1 MKSKQW
7 LNRQKKDSF
16 VIKAKQEGYLS
27 RAAFKLIEIEEK
39 FKLINNSKNIFELG
53 SSPGSWSQVIMK
65 INSKAI
71 ITAID
76 LIEMKFNHSNIK
88 FYKND
93 FLNIDFKVFNK
104 KYDLILSDIAPNTT
118 GHKSTDHLRICSY
131 IYDIIDILNIIANK
145 NSSFVTK
152 IWKGSEEKA
161 IMKKLKNK
169 YNQVSYFKPKSSRKD
184 SSEIFIVAQNF
195 IN

>member
-7 LNRQKKDSF
+7 LNRQKKDPF
-16 VIKAKQEGYLS
+16 VIKDQQEGFLS
-27 RAAFKLIEIEEK
+27 RDDFKLIEIEEK
-39 FKLINNSKNIFELG
+39 LKLINNSKNIFEFG
-53 SSPGSWSQVIMK
+53 SSPGGWTQVIIK
-65 INSKAI
+65 LNSKAK

-93 FLNIDFKVFNK
+93 FLNINFQKFNK

-131 IYDIIDILNIIANK
+131 LFDIIDILDLIADN

-152 IWKGSEEKA
+152 IWKGSEENV
-161 IMKKLKNK
+161 IIKKLKNK
-169 YNQVSYFKPKSSRKD
+169 YNEVSYFKPKSSRKD

>member
-7 LNRQKKDSF
+7 LNRQKKDPF
-16 VIKAKQEGYLS
+16 VIKAQQEGLLS
-27 RAAFKLIEIEEK
+27 RAAFKLIEIENK
-39 FKLINNSKNIFELG
+39 FKLINNSKNILELG
-53 SSPGSWSQVIMK
+53 ASPGSWSQVI
-65 INSKAI
+65 INLNSKAI

-76 LIEMKFNHSNIK
+76 IIEMKFNHSNIK
-88 FYKND
+88 FYKNN
-93 FLNIDFKVFNK
+93 FLNIDFKAFNK
-104 KYDLILSDIAPNTT
+104 KYDLILSDISPNTT

-131 IYDIIDILNIIANK
+131 IFDIIDILDLIANR

-152 IWKGSEEKA
+152 IWKGKEEDL
-161 IMKKLKNK
+161 IIKKLKNK

>member
-53 SSPGSWSQVIMK
+53 SSPGSWSQVIIK
-65 INSKAI
+65 YNSKAK

-76 LIEMKFNHSNIK
+76 LIEMKFNHSNIE

-93 FLNIDFKVFNK
+93 FLNIDFQEFNK

-131 IYDIIDILNIIANK
+131 IHDIIDILNIIANK

-161 IMKKLKNK
+161 IMKKLKKK
-169 YNQVSYFKPKSSRKD
+169 YNQVTYFKPKSSRKD

>member
-7 LNRQKKDSF
+7 LNRQKKDPF
-16 VIKAKQEGYLS
+16 VIKAQQKGLLS
-27 RAAFKLIEIEEK
+27 RAAFKLIEIENK
-39 FKLINNSKNIFELG
+39 FKLINNSKNILELG
-53 SSPGSWSQVIMK
+53 ASPGSWSQVI
-65 INSKAI
+65 INLNSKAI

-76 LIEMKFNHSNIK
+76 IIEMKFNHSNIK

-93 FLNIDFKVFNK
+93 FLNIDFKAFNK
-104 KYDLILSDIAPNTT
+104 KYDLILSDISPNTT

-131 IYDIIDILNIIANK
+131 IFDIIDILDLIANR

-152 IWKGSEEKA
+152 IWKGKEEDL
-161 IMKKLKNK
+161 IIKKLKNK

>member
-7 LNRQKKDSF
+7 LNRQKKDPF
-16 VIKAKQEGYLS
+16 VLKAKQEGFLS
-27 RAAFKLIEIEEK
+27 RAAYKLIEIEEK
-39 FKLINNSKNIFELG
+39 FKLINNSNNIFEFG
-53 SSPGSWSQVIMK
+53 SSPGGWSQVI
-65 INSKAI
+65 IQLNSKAI

-76 LIEMKFNHSNIK
+76 LIEMKFHHSNIE

-93 FLNIDFKVFNK
+93 FIDIDFKTFKK

-118 GHKSTDHLRICSY
+118 GHKSTDHLRICTY
-131 IYDIIDILNIIANK
+131 IYDIIDILYIIANK
-145 NSSFVTK
+145 NSSFITK
-152 IWKGSEEKA
+152 IWKGSEEKL
-161 IMKKLKNK
+161 IIKKLKYM

>member
-7 LNRQKKDSF
+7 LNRQKKDPF
-16 VIKAKQEGYLS
+16 VIKAKQEGFLS

-39 FKLINNSKNIFELG
+39 FKLINNSKNIFEFG
-53 SSPGSWSQVIMK
+53 SSPGGWSQVIIK
-65 INSKAI
+65 FNSKAI

-88 FYKND
+88 FYKNN
-93 FLNIDFKVFNK
+93 FLNIDFKAYNK
-104 KYDLILSDIAPNTT
+104 KYDLILSDISPNTT

-131 IYDIIDILNIIANK
+131 IFDIIDILDLIANR

-152 IWKGSEEKA
+152 IWKGKEEDL
-161 IMKKLKNK
+161 IIKKLKNK

>member
-7 LNRQKKDSF
+7 LNRQKKDPF
-16 VIKAKQEGYLS
+16 VIKAQQEGFLS
-27 RAAFKLIEIEEK
+27 RAAFKLIEIENK
-39 FKLINNSKNIFELG
+39 FKLINNSKNILELG
-53 SSPGSWSQVIMK
+53 ASPGSWSQVI
-65 INSKAI
+65 INLNSKAI

-76 LIEMKFNHSNIK
+76 LIEMKFNHSNIE

-93 FLNIDFKVFNK
+93 FLNIDFQVFNK

-131 IYDIIDILNIIANK
+131 VYDIIDILDLIANK

-161 IMKKLKNK
+161 IIKELKKK
-169 YNQVSYFKPKSSRKD
+169 YNQVTYFEPKSSRKD
-184 SSEIFIVAQNF
+184 SSEIFIVSQNF

>member
-7 LNRQKKDSF
+7 LNRQKKDPF
-16 VIKAKQEGYLS
+16 VIKAQQKGLLS
-27 RAAFKLIEIEEK
+27 RAAFKLIEIENK
-39 FKLINNSKNIFELG
+39 FKLINNSKNILELG
-53 SSPGSWSQVIMK
+53 ASPGSWSQVI
-65 INSKAI
+65 INLNSKAI

-76 LIEMKFNHSNIK
+76 IIEMKFNHSNIK
-88 FYKND
+88 FYKNN
-93 FLNIDFKVFNK
+93 FLNIDFKAFNK
-104 KYDLILSDIAPNTT
+104 KYDLILSDISPNTT

-131 IYDIIDILNIIANK
+131 IFDIIDILDFIANR

-152 IWKGSEEKA
+152 IWKGKEEDL
-161 IMKKLKNK
+161 IIKKLKNK

>member
-7 LNRQKKDSF
+7 LNRQKKDPF
-16 VIKAKQEGYLS
+16 VIKAQQEGFLS
-27 RAAFKLIEIEEK
+27 RAAFKLIEIEKK
-39 FKLINNSKNIFELG
+39 FKLINNSKNIFEFG
-53 SSPGSWSQVIMK
+53 SSPGGWSQVIIK
-65 INSKAI
+65 FNSKAI

-76 LIEMKFNHSNIK
+76 LIEMKFNHSNIE

-93 FLNIDFKVFNK
+93 FLNIDFKEFNK

-131 IYDIIDILNIIANK
+131 VYDIIDILDIIANI

-161 IMKKLKNK
+161 IIKKLNKK
-169 YNQVSYFKPKSSRKD
+169 YNQVTYFEPKSSRKD

>member
-7 LNRQKKDSF
+7 LNRQKKDPF
-16 VIKAKQEGYLS
+16 VIKAQQKGLLS
-27 RAAFKLIEIEEK
+27 RAAFKLIEIENK
-39 FKLINNSKNIFELG
+39 FKLINNSKNILELG
-53 SSPGSWSQVIMK
+53 ASPGSWSQVI
-65 INSKAI
+65 INLNSKAI

-76 LIEMKFNHSNIK
+76 IIEMKFNHTNIK
-88 FYKND
+88 FYKNN
-93 FLNIDFKVFNK
+93 FLNIDFKAFNK
-104 KYDLILSDIAPNTT
+104 KYDLILSDISPNTI

-131 IYDIIDILNIIANK
+131 IFDIIDILNLIANR

-152 IWKGSEEKA
+152 IWKGKEEDL
-161 IMKKLKNK
+161 IIRKLKNK
-169 YNQVSYFKPKSSRKD
+169 YNQVSYFKPESSRKD

>member
-7 LNRQKKDSF
+7 LNRQKKDPF
-16 VIKAKQEGYLS
+16 VIKAQQKGLLS
-27 RAAFKLIEIEEK
+27 RAAFKLIEIENK
-39 FKLINNSKNIFELG
+39 FKLINNSKNILELG
-53 SSPGSWSQVIMK
+53 ASPGSWSQVI
-65 INSKAI
+65 INLNSKAI

-76 LIEMKFNHSNIK
+76 IIEMKFNHSNIK
-88 FYKND
+88 FYKNN
-93 FLNIDFKVFNK
+93 FLNIDFKEFNK

-131 IYDIIDILNIIANK
+131 IFDIIDILDLIANR

-152 IWKGSEEKA
+152 IWKGKEEDL
-161 IMKKLKNK
+161 IIKKLKNK

>member
-7 LNRQKKDSF
+7 LNRQKKDPF
-16 VIKAKQEGYLS
+16 VIKAQQEGLLS
-27 RAAFKLIEIEEK
+27 RAAFKLIEIENK
-39 FKLINNSKNIFELG
+39 FKLINDSKNILELG
-53 SSPGSWSQVIMK
+53 ASPGSWSQVI
-65 INSKAI
+65 INLNSKAI

-76 LIEMKFNHSNIK
+76 IIEMKFNHSNIK
-88 FYKND
+88 FYKNN
-93 FLNIDFKVFNK
+93 FLNIDFKAFNK
-104 KYDLILSDIAPNTT
+104 KYDLILSDISPNTT

-131 IYDIIDILNIIANK
+131 IFDIIDILDLIANR

-152 IWKGSEEKA
+152 IWKGKEEDL
-161 IMKKLKNK
+161 IIKKLKNK

>member
-7 LNRQKKDSF
+7 LNRQKKDPF
-16 VIKAKQEGYLS
+16 VIKAQQKGLLS
-27 RAAFKLIEIEEK
+27 RAAFKLIEIENK
-39 FKLINNSKNIFELG
+39 FKLINNSKNILELG
-53 SSPGSWSQVIMK
+53 ASPGSWSQVI
-65 INSKAI
+65 INLNSKAI

-76 LIEMKFNHSNIK
+76 IIEMKFNHSNIK

-93 FLNIDFKVFNK
+93 FLNIDFQVFNK
-104 KYDLILSDIAPNTT
+104 KYDLILSDVAPNTT
-118 GHKSTDHLRICSY
+118 GHQSTDPLRICAY
-131 IYDIIDILNIIANK
+131 IYDIIDILDLIANR

-152 IWKGSEEKA
+152 IWKGKEEDL
-161 IMKKLKNK
+161 IIKKLKNR

>member
-7 LNRQKKDSF
+7 LNRQKKDPF
-16 VIKAKQEGYLS
+16 VIKAQQKGLLS
-27 RAAFKLIEIEEK
+27 RAAFKLIEIENK
-39 FKLINNSKNIFELG
+39 FKLINNSKNILELG
-53 SSPGSWSQVIMK
+53 ASPGSWSQVI
-65 INSKAI
+65 INLNSKAI

-76 LIEMKFNHSNIK
+76 IIEMKFNHSNIK
-88 FYKND
+88 FYKNN
-93 FLNIDFKVFNK
+93 FLNIDFKTFNK
-104 KYDLILSDIAPNTT
+104 KYDLILSDISPNTT

-131 IYDIIDILNIIANK
+131 IFDIIDILDLIANR

-152 IWKGSEEKA
+152 ILKGKEENL
-161 IMKKLKNK
+161 IIKKLKNM

>member
-7 LNRQKKDSF
+7 LNRQKKDPF
-16 VIKAKQEGYLS
+16 VIKAQQKGLLS
-27 RAAFKLIEIEEK
+27 RAAFKLIEIENK
-39 FKLINNSKNIFELG
+39 FKLINNSKNILELG
-53 SSPGSWSQVIMK
+53 ASPGSWSQVI
-65 INSKAI
+65 INLNSKAI

-76 LIEMKFNHSNIK
+76 IIEMKFNHSNIK
-88 FYKND
+88 FYKNN
-93 FLNIDFKVFNK
+93 FLNIDFKAFNK

-131 IYDIIDILNIIANK
+131 IFDIIDNLDLIANR

-152 IWKGSEEKA
+152 IWKGKEEDL
-161 IMKKLKNK
+161 IIKKLKNK

>member
-7 LNRQKKDSF
+7 LDRQKKDPF
-16 VIKAKQEGYLS
+16 VIKAQQKGLLS
-27 RAAFKLIEIEEK
+27 RAAFKLIEIENK
-39 FKLINNSKNIFELG
+39 FKLINNSKNILELG
-53 SSPGSWSQVIMK
+53 ASPGSWSQVI
-65 INSKAI
+65 INLNSKAI

-76 LIEMKFNHSNIK
+76 IIEMKFNHSNIK
-88 FYKND
+88 FYKNN
-93 FLNIDFKVFNK
+93 FLNIDFKAFNK
-104 KYDLILSDIAPNTT
+104 KYDLILSDISPNTT

-131 IYDIIDILNIIANK
+131 IFDIIDILDLIANR

-152 IWKGSEEKA
+152 IWKGKEEDL
-161 IMKKLKNK
+161 IIKKLKNK

>member
-27 RAAFKLIEIEEK
+27 RAAFKLIEIENK
-39 FKLINNSKNIFELG
+39 FKLINNSKNILELG

-76 LIEMKFNHSNIK
+76 IIEMKFNHSNIK

-131 IYDIIDILNIIANK
+131 IHDIIDILDLIANR

-152 IWKGSEEKA
+152 IWKGTEENS
-161 IMKKLKNK
+161 IINKLKNK

>member
-7 LNRQKKDSF
+7 LNRQKKDPF
-16 VIKAKQEGYLS
+16 VIKAQQKGLLS
-27 RAAFKLIEIEEK
+27 RAAFKLIEIENK
-39 FKLINNSKNIFELG
+39 FKLINNSKNILEFG
-53 SSPGSWSQVIMK
+53 ASPGSWSQVI
-65 INSKAI
+65 INLNSKAI

-76 LIEMKFNHSNIK
+76 IIEMKFNHSNIK
-88 FYKND
+88 FYKNN
-93 FLNIDFKVFNK
+93 FLNIDFKAFNK

-131 IYDIIDILNIIANK
+131 IFDIIDILDMIANR

-152 IWKGSEEKA
+152 IWKGKEEDL
-161 IMKKLKNK
+161 IIKKLKNK

>member
-7 LNRQKKDSF
+7 LNRQKKDPF
-16 VIKAKQEGYLS
+16 VIKANQKGYLS
-27 RAAFKLIEIEEK
+27 RAAFKLIEIETK
-39 FKLINNSKNIFELG
+39 YKVIHSSKNIIEFG
-53 SSPGSWSQVIMK
+53 ASPGSWSQSMVK
-65 INSKAI
+65 LNSKAK

-76 LIEMKFNHSNIK
+76 MIEMKFKHPNIE
-88 FYKND
+88 FLKND
-93 FLNIDFKVFNK
+93 FLNIDFKTFNK
-104 KYDLILSDIAPNTT
+104 KYDLVLSDIAPNTV

-131 IYDIIDILNIIANK
+131 VYDIIDILDIIANK
-145 NSSFVTK
+145 NSSFVSK
-152 IWKGSEEKA
+152 ILKGAEEDF
-161 IMKKLKNK
+161 IIKKLKNK

>member
-7 LNRQKKDSF
+7 LNRQKKDPF
-16 VIKAKQEGYLS
+16 VIKAQQKGLLS
-27 RAAFKLIEIEEK
+27 RAAFKLIEIENK
-39 FKLINNSKNIFELG
+39 FKLINNSKNILELG
-53 SSPGSWSQVIMK
+53 ASPGSWSQVI
-65 INSKAI
+65 INLNSKAI

-76 LIEMKFNHSNIK
+76 IIEMKFNHSNIK
-88 FYKND
+88 FYKNN
-93 FLNIDFKVFNK
+93 FLNIDFKTFNE

-131 IYDIIDILNIIANK
+131 ISDIIDILDFIANR

-152 IWKGSEEKA
+152 IWKGKEEDL
-161 IMKKLKNK
+161 IIKKLKNK

>member
-7 LNRQKKDSF
+7 LNRQKKDPF
-16 VIKAKQEGYLS
+16 VIKAQQKGLLS
-27 RAAFKLIEIEEK
+27 RAAFKLIEIENK
-39 FKLINNSKNIFELG
+39 FKLINNSKNILELG
-53 SSPGSWSQVIMK
+53 ASPGSWSQVI
-65 INSKAI
+65 INLNSKAI

-76 LIEMKFNHSNIK
+76 IIEMKFNHSNIE

-93 FLNIDFKVFNK
+93 FLNIDFKSFYK

-131 IYDIIDILNIIANK
+131 IYDIIDILDLIANR

-152 IWKGSEEKA
+152 IWKGSEEKT
-161 IMKKLKNK
+161 IIKKLKKK
-169 YNQVSYFKPKSSRKD
+169 YNQVTYFEPKSTRKD

>member
-7 LNRQKKDSF
+7 LNRQKKDPF
-16 VIKAKQEGYLS
+16 VIKAQQKGFLS
-27 RAAFKLIEIEEK
+27 RAAFKLIEIENK
-39 FKLINNSKNIFELG
+39 FKLINNSKNIIEFG
-53 SSPGSWSQVIMK
+53 ASPGGWSQVIVK
-65 INSKAI
+65 LNSKAK

-76 LIEMKFNHSNIK
+76 LIEMKFNHSNIE

-93 FLNIDFKVFNK
+93 FLNINFKALNK

-131 IYDIIDILNIIANK
+131 IYDIIDILDIIANK

-152 IWKGSEEKA
+152 IWKGVEEDL
-161 IMKKLKNK
+161 IIKKLKNK
-169 YNQVSYFKPKSSRKD
+169 YNQVSYFKPKSSRRD

>member
-7 LNRQKKDSF
+7 LNRQKKDPF
-16 VIKAKQEGYLS
+16 VIKAQQEGFVS

-39 FKLINNSKNIFELG
+39 FKLINNSKNIFEFG
-53 SSPGSWSQVIMK
+53 SSPGGWSQVI
-65 INSKAI
+65 IQLNSNAI

-76 LIEMKFNHSNIK
+76 LIEMKFNHSNIE

-93 FLNIDFKVFNK
+93 FLNIDFQAFNK

-131 IYDIIDILNIIANK
+131 IFDIIDILDIIANK
-145 NSSFVTK
+145 NSSFITK
-152 IWKGSEEKA
+152 IWKGSEETV
-161 IMKKLKNK
+161 IIKKLKNM
-169 YNQVSYFKPKSSRKD
+169 YNLVSYFKPKSSRKD

>member
-27 RAAFKLIEIEEK
+27 RAAFKLVEIEEK
-39 FKLINNSKNIFELG
+39 FKLINNSKNIFEFG
-53 SSPGSWSQVIMK
+53 SSPGSWSQVIIK
-65 INSKAI
+65 YNSKAK

-76 LIEMKFNHSNIK
+76 LIEMKFNHSNIE

-93 FLNIDFKVFNK
+93 FLNIDFQEFNK

-131 IYDIIDILNIIANK
+131 VYDIIDILNIIANK

-161 IMKKLKNK
+161 IMKELKKK
-169 YNQVSYFKPKSSRKD
+169 YNQVTYFKPKSSRKD

>member
-7 LNRQKKDSF
+7 LNRQKKDPF
-16 VIKAKQEGYLS
+16 VIKAQQEGFLS
-27 RAAFKLIEIEEK
+27 RSAFKLIEIEKK
-39 FKLINNSKNIFELG
+39 FKLINNSKNILEFG
-53 SSPGSWSQVIMK
+53 ASPGGWSQFIVQL
-65 INSKAI
+65 NSKTK

-88 FYKND
+88 FFKND
-93 FLNIDFKVFNK
+93 FLNIDFKSFNK
-104 KYDLILSDIAPNTT
+104 KYDLVLSDIAPNTT

-131 IYDIIDILNIIANK
+131 IYDIIDILYIIANK

-161 IMKKLKNK
+161 VIKKLKNM

>member
-7 LNRQKKDSF
+7 LNRQKKDPF
-16 VIKAKQEGYLS
+16 VIKAQQKGLLS
-27 RAAFKLIEIEEK
+27 RAAFKLIEIENK
-39 FKLINNSKNIFELG
+39 FKLINNSKNILELG
-53 SSPGSWSQVIMK
+53 ASPGSWSQVI
-65 INSKAI
+65 INLNSKAK

-76 LIEMKFNHSNIK
+76 IIEMKFNHSNIE

-93 FLNIDFKVFNK
+93 FLNIDFQEFNK

-131 IYDIIDILNIIANK
+131 IFDIIDILDLIANR

-161 IMKKLKNK
+161 IIKKLKKK
-169 YNQVSYFKPKSSRKD
+169 YYQVTYFKPK
-184 SSEIFIVAQNF
+184 
-195 IN
+195 

>member
-7 LNRQKKDSF
+7 LNRQKKDPF
-16 VIKAKQEGYLS
+16 VIKAQQKGLLS
-27 RAAFKLIEIEEK
+27 RAAFKLIEIENK
-39 FKLINNSKNIFELG
+39 FKLINNSKNILELG
-53 SSPGSWSQVIMK
+53 ASPGSWSQVI
-65 INSKAI
+65 INLNSKAI

-76 LIEMKFNHSNIK
+76 LIEMKFNHSNIE

-93 FLNIDFKVFNK
+93 FLNIDFQEFNK

-131 IYDIIDILNIIANK
+131 IFDIIDILDLIANR

-152 IWKGSEEKA
+152 IWKGKEEDL
-161 IMKKLKNK
+161 IIKKLKNK

>member
-7 LNRQKKDSF
+7 LNRQKKDPF
-16 VIKAKQEGYLS
+16 VIKAQQKGLLS
-27 RAAFKLIEIEEK
+27 RAAFKLIEIENK
-39 FKLINNSKNIFELG
+39 FKLINNSKNILELG
-53 SSPGSWSQVIMK
+53 ASPGSWSQVI
-65 INSKAI
+65 INLNSKAI

-76 LIEMKFNHSNIK
+76 IIEMKFNHSNIK
-88 FYKND
+88 FYKNN
-93 FLNIDFKVFNK
+93 FLNIDFKAFNK

-131 IYDIIDILNIIANK
+131 VYDIIDILNIIANK

-152 IWKGSEEKA
+152 IWKGSEEKE
-161 IMKKLKNK
+161 IMKKLKKK
-169 YNQVSYFKPKSSRKD
+169 YNQVTYFEPKSSRKD

>member
-27 RAAFKLIEIEEK
+27 RAAFKLVEIEEK
-39 FKLINNSKNIFELG
+39 FKLINNSKNIFEFG
-53 SSPGSWSQVIMK
+53 SSPGSWSQVIIK
-65 INSKAI
+65 YNSKAK

-76 LIEMKFNHSNIK
+76 LIEMKFNHSNIE

-93 FLNIDFKVFNK
+93 FLNIDFQEFNK
-104 KYDLILSDIAPNTT
+104 KYDLILSDVAPNTT

-161 IMKKLKNK
+161 IMKKLKKK
-169 YNQVSYFKPKSSRKD
+169 YNQVTYFKPKSSRKD